1 MRLIQTMNAQEARD
15 AGIPLPEGAVGCRLY
30 FGTPGPIGTT
40 PDTETQQ
47 RDAGAELALEAE
59 ARKFELEW
67 AISKAA
73 RAFPRFTSDEVW
85 NLLREIDVT
94 ELEHPNAM
102 GAAFLQASR
111 AGIIENTGRVRKS
124 ARAVAHRRA
133 VALWRSL
140 VFGRP

>member
-30 FGTPGPIGTT
+30 FGT